1 MAAWIARRMGCTV
14 SEVLAEP
21 AWAIEAWLEA
31 AELEAAELE
40 AALADR
46 EVRRARP

>member
-14 SEVLAEP
+14 SQVLAEP
-21 AWAIEAWLEA
+21 AWAIDAWLEA
-31 AELEAAELE
+31 AELEAALGE
-40 AALADR
+40 R

>member
-14 SEVLAEP
+14 SQVLAEP
-21 AWAIEAWLEA
+21 AWAVEAWLEA
-31 AELEAAELE
+31 AELD

-46 EVRRARP
+46 EARHARA